1 MKQNTVFVRTP
12 PVGFTLSEILV
23 VVVIIGI
30 LAAFVV
36 PSVMSK
42 PDEARVVAA
51 KQNLSGIVQALALYR
66 LDNYT
71 YPTNEQGLSAL
82 VQAPTLPPLAPNW
95 KAGGYLQKLPQ
106 DPWGRP
112 FIYKVTPDGLDVEII
127 SLGADGK
134 EGGSGFAADLS
145 SKGI

>member
-1 MKQNTVFVRTP
+1 MKHAPSLFRTP
-12 PVGFTLSEILV
+12 PAGFTLIEILV

-66 LDNYT
+66 LDNYA
-71 YPTNEQGLSAL
+71 YPSQEQGLSAL
-82 VQAPTLPPLAPNW
+82 VAAPTAAPLAPNW

-134 EGGSGFAADLS
+134 EGGTGFAADLS

>member
-1 MKQNTVFVRTP
+1 MKQISAHLRTP
-12 PVGFTLSEILV
+12 PSGFTLIEILV

-36 PSVMSK
+36 PSVMNK

-66 LDNYT
+66 LDNFA
-71 YPTNEQGLSAL
+71 YPTAEQGLSAL
-82 VQAPTLPPLAPNW
+82 VAAPTVPPLAPNW

-112 FIYKVTPDGLDVEII
+112 FVYKVSPDGLDVEII

-134 EGGSGFAADLS
+134 EGGSGFATDLS